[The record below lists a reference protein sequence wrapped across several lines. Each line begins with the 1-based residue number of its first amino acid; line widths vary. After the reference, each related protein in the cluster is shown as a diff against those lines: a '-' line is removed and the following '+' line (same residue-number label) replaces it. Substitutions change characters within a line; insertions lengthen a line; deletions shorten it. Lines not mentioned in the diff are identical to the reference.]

1 MMDLSHL
8 KVGDSVRL
16 ANGDIESVVTVDPD
30 DDHMMIYLTNEK
42 WYTHQGEWIGASEN
56 CDITEIITSSKPVQL
71 DSLYSGPPFALVTR
85 PDEGVIAIRYND
97 QLFTPAYA
105 WPEPITDR
113 QPTADDADADGD
125 IQYMDA
131 GGWFCH
137 EFEPGADYKE
147 GWQHTPMWTPREPD
161 KRARTIQ
168 ALQAAVE
175 DLISVDLKTLTAAIE
190 LLGGRE

>member
-1 MMDLSHL
+1 MINTSQLH
-8 KVGDSVRL
+8 VGDSVRL
-16 ANGDIESVVTVDPD
+16 VNGDIESVVTVDPD

-56 CDITEIITSSKPVQL
+56 CDITEIITPSPSVN
-71 DSLYSGPPFALVTR
+71 SRHIPP
-85 PDEGVIAIRYND
+85 AI
-97 QLFTPAYA
+97 

-125 IQYMDA
+125 IQYLNA

-137 EFEPGADYKE
+137 EFEPGADYEE
-147 GWQHTPMWTPREPD
+147 GWQHTPMWTPRELD
-161 KRARTIQ
+161 KRAQTIQ
-168 ALQAAVE
+168 ELQAAVE
-175 DLISVDLKTLTAAIE
+175 DLTSVDLETIKAAIE